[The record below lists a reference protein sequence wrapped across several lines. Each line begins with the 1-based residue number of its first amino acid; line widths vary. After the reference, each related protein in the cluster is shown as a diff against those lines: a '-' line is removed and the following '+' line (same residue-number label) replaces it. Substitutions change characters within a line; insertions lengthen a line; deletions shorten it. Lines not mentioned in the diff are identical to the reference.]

1 MRHFV
6 IPGCLAAMVLL
17 LATGAVVSAGEL
29 PDTSKMN
36 VLLLDCEDFN
46 ASSLACYGNPICK
59 SPNIDRLAAT
69 GVLFQRAYVQ
79 AVCCN
84 PSRSSFLSGLR
95 PETTGVHTN
104 SDPMPECL
112 PPGTKT
118 LPTYFDQRGFYLAN
132 IGKLFHGGFE
142 GDHLRCFD
150 RLESAPKPEG
160 WEGPGPI
167 VKFPPV
173 KKEAGAEKP
182 PKKGEPGYEKWRRA
196 RSDRYGDSG
205 LAEEEEG
212 DYRYS
217 VTAAALLKEF
227 AREKRHFFLSVGSHR
242 PHTPLIAPKKYLD
255 MYDPAKIPAPM
266 APPENDEGVPDVARK
281 FGKSSDIFM
290 SKPATPQQARE
301 AVAAYYACVS
311 MVDAGIGRI
320 LDTLEEEG
328 LADNTIVVFLG
339 DHGFHLGEHGLWSK
353 YTLFEQSRRAPLIV
367 RVPGAAGNGQACRQ
381 LVEFVDI
388 LPTLGELS
396 GLDLPANL
404 EGTSFA
410 PLLAEPSRPW
420 KKAAFTEFSANKAIN
435 RAVVTDRYRYAEWIY
450 QNEPVV
456 ELYDLKED
464 PWETIN
470 LAGNADSADV
480 RAEMAALLKSGWKSV
495 VPQTDR

>member
-1 MRHFV
+1 MRQLA
-6 IPGCLAAMVLL
+6 IQSCLALL
-17 LATGAVVSAGEL
+17 SFSFAVPGLSAADKL
-29 PDTSKMN
+29 PDTSQMN
-36 VLLLDCEDFN
+36 VLLLDFEDFS
-46 ASSLACYGNPICK
+46 AASLACYGNPICK

-69 GVLFQRAYVQ
+69 GVLFERAYVQ

-95 PETTGVHTN
+95 PESTNVHTN
-104 SDPMPECL
+104 ADPMPERL

-118 LPTYFDQRGFYLAN
+118 LPTYFKERGFYLAN

-150 RLESAPKPEG
+150 RLEFAPKAKG

-167 VKFPPV
+167 IEFPPL
-173 KKEAGAEKP
+173 KKEAGAAKP
-182 PKKGEPGYEKWRRA
+182 PGKGEPGYEQWRRA

-217 VTAAALLKEF
+217 LTAVALLKEF
-227 AREKRHFFLSVGSHR
+227 ARENRRFFLSVGSHR
-242 PHTPLIAPKKYLD
+242 PHTPLIAPKKYVD
-255 MYDPAKIPAPM
+255 MYDPAEIPAPM
-266 APPENDEGVPDVARK
+266 APPEKDQGVPDVARK
-281 FGKSSDIFM
+281 FGRSSDIFM
-290 SKPATPQQARE
+290 TKPATPQQARQ

-320 LDTLEEEG
+320 LDTLEQEG

-367 RVPGAAGNGQACRQ
+367 RVPGAAGNGQVCKQ
-381 LVEFVDI
+381 IVEFVDI

-404 EGTSFA
+404 EGTGFA
-410 PLLAEPSRPW
+410 PLLEDPNRPW
-420 KKAAFTEFSANKAIN
+420 KRAAFTEFSANKAVN
-435 RAVVTDRYRYAEWIY
+435 RAVVTDRYRYAEWLY
-450 QNEPVV
+450 QDERIT
-456 ELYDLKED
+456 ELYDLKKD
-464 PWETIN
+464 PWETVN
-470 LAGNADSADV
+470 VADDPAYAKV
-480 RAEMAALLKSGWKSV
+480 RTEMAMLLKSGWKSV
-495 VPQTDR
+495 VPQQAR